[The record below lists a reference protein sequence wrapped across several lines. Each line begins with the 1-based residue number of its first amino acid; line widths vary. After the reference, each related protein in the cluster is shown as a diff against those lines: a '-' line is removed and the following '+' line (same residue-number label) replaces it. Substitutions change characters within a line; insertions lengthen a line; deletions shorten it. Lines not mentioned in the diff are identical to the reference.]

1 MAITPTGAIYKTLTF
16 DGESSADYGV
26 YITGQAVFNAPE
38 REVEMITIPGR
49 NGTFALDKGRFE
61 NVTVTYP
68 AGIFADT
75 DEDFSEAISDFRNWL
90 CSRQGYVRLEDD
102 YNPNE
107 YRLAVYKSGLEVELA
122 QLKAGEFNI
131 VFECKP
137 QRFLKSG
144 ETEITVE
151 SGDDITNPT
160 LFASSPL
167 IEAWGY
173 GSIAFN
179 GSTINIEDVQL
190 GKVILANPTGETTT
204 TIINFS
210 TASLNTGDTIT
221 LEQSKSTCYIDLEK
235 NVDDAVLTTTAGTL
249 SATFSA
255 YVDRGNLI
263 IYATIP
269 ETSFAQGT
277 SSTKNSS
284 VSCAITYTDD
294 TTTTVTYQITMR
306 YAATTDQI
314 LMFDSIT
321 GNDWVEVQRT
331 YNFGTLY
338 GISTLHTAGNPIYID
353 CDLAECYKY
362 VGGEI
367 ASLNRYIDLGSNLP
381 TLAVGANTFTFDNT
395 ITALKV
401 VPRWWKI

>member
-137 QRFLKSG
+137 QRFLTSG
-144 ETEITVE
+144 ETEITVT
-151 SGDDITNPT
+151 SGDEITNPT
-160 LFASSPL
+160 LFDASPL
-167 IEAWGY
+167 LEVSGY
-173 GSIAFN
+173 GS
-179 GSTINIEDVQL
+179 
-190 GKVILANPTGETTT
+190 
-204 TIINFS
+204 
-210 TASLNTGDTIT
+210 
-221 LEQSKSTCYIDLEK
+221 
-235 NVDDAVLTTTAGTL
+235 
-249 SATFSA
+249 
-255 YVDRGNLI
+255 
-263 IYATIP
+263 
-269 ETSFAQGT
+269 
-277 SSTKNSS
+277 
-284 VSCAITYTDD
+284 
-294 TTTTVTYQITMR
+294 
-306 YAATTDQI
+306 
-314 LMFDSIT
+314 
-321 GNDWVEVQRT
+321 
-331 YNFGTLY
+331 
-338 GISTLHTAGNPIYID
+338 
-353 CDLAECYKY
+353 
-362 VGGEI
+362 
-367 ASLNRYIDLGSNLP
+367 
-381 TLAVGANTFTFDNT
+381 
-395 ITALKV
+395 LKV
-401 VPRWWKI
+401 

>member
-16 DGESSADYGV
+16 DGKSSADYGV

-75 DEDFSEAISDFRNWL
+75 DADFSEAISDFRNWL

-131 VFECKP
+131 VFDCKP
-137 QRFLKSG
+137 QRFLTSG
-144 ETEITVE
+144 ETAIAVD
-151 SGDDITNPT
+151 SGDTINNPT
-160 LFASSPL
+160 PFEASPL
-167 IEAWGY
+167 LEAWGN

-179 GSTINIEDVQL
+179 GHSISIEDVLL
-190 GKVILANPTGETTT
+190 GKVILANATGETTT

-210 TASLNTGDTIT
+210 TASLNTGDPMT
-221 LEQSKSTCYIDLEK
+221 LEQSKKTCYIELEK
-235 NVDDAVLTTTAGTL
+235 HIEDVILTTTAGTL

-255 YVDRGNLI
+255 FIDRGNLVL
-263 IYATIP
+263 YATIP
-269 ETSFAQGT
+269 ETSFVQGT
-277 SSTKNSS
+277 SSTKYSS
-284 VSCAITYTDD
+284 VSCAITYSDD
-294 TTTTVTYQITMR
+294 TTTTVTHQITMR
-306 YAATTDQI
+306 YAATTNQI
-314 LMFDSIT
+314 LMSDSIT
-321 GNDWVEVQRT
+321 GSDVVEVQRT

-353 CDLAECYKY
+353 CDLGECYKI
-362 VGGEI
+362 VNDEVV
-367 ASLNRYIDLGSNLP
+367 SLNKYIDLGAKLP
-381 TLAVGANTFTFDNT
+381 TLAVGANEITFGNT
-395 ITALKV
+395 ITDLKV
-401 VPRWWKI
+401 IPRWWIV